1 MEFFSWY
8 ALFPQCYVMF
18 LRDFGLCLL
27 IEAAAASS
35 ASVSSQSRW
44 SVLSTAFQLSMLLP
58 AVEL

>member
-1 MEFFSWY
+1 MLCDVFK
-8 ALFPQCYVMF
+8 
-18 LRDFGLCLL
+18 RFGICLL

-44 SVLSTAFQLSMLLP
+44 SVLGSAFQLSMLLP